1 MEIMKNIMRKGR
13 KYEFVKEY
21 ESFIVYRDIET
32 NIKECF
38 LKHDLQQKQIIK
50 RKYTKRKQVE
60 GYEHNIRS

>member
-1 MEIMKNIMRKGR
+1 MEIMKNITRKGR

-60 GYEHNIRS
+60 AVWTQ

>member
-1 MEIMKNIMRKGR
+1 MEIMKNITRKGR

-60 GYEHNIRS
+60 AV

>member
-60 GYEHNIRS
+60 AV

>member
-1 MEIMKNIMRKGR
+1 MKIMKNITRRGR
-13 KYEFVKEY
+13 KYELVKEY
-21 ESFIVYRDIET
+21 EKFIVYRDIET

-60 GYEHNIRS
+60 AV

>member
-1 MEIMKNIMRKGR
+1 MKIIKNITRRGR

-21 ESFIVYRDIET
+21 ERFIVYRDIET

-60 GYEHNIRS
+60 AV